1 MSNELYLLTP
11 WIKFDGDN
19 YPVEADSGTV
29 FRLLIKRPNH
39 APNLFEAVYQHSI
52 RYRYE
57 NEFYKY
63 GEDFLEWL
71 DQVKYKN
78 GAFVYNGNL
87 QDGIIESDLIL
98 AYCKAPV
105 VEEVQNICMALG
117 LEMDEEPGE
126 E

>member
-1 MSNELYLLTP
+1 MPNELYVLTP

-29 FRLLIKRPNH
+29 FRLLIKRPNY
-39 APNLFEAVYQHSI
+39 APKFFEAIYQHSI

-57 NEFYKY
+57 NKHYDY

-78 GAFVYNGNL
+78 GAFVYNDNL
-87 QDGIIESDLIL
+87 LDGIIESSLIL
-98 AYCKAPV
+98 AYCKASV
-105 VEEVQNICMALG
+105 NEEVQNIRLVLG
-117 LEMDEEPGE
+117 LEMDGEPGE